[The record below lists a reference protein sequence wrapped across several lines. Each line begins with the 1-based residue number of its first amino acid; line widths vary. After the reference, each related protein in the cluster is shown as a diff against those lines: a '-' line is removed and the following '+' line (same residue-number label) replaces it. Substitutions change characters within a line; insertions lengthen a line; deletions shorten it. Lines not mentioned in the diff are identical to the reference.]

1 MQHDFDIW
9 VIESA
14 ARKEISANMFAYQKP
29 KDIDP
34 LLLSPQQ
41 ASRALAIS
49 ERTLFTLTKSGEV
62 PHIRIGKLVRYS
74 VDGLRKYIEAS
85 EKKCGEFPKED

>member
-1 MQHDFDIW
+1 M
-9 VIESA
+9 
-14 ARKEISANMFAYQKP
+14 NMFAHQKP

-34 LLLSPQQ
+34 LLLSPRQ

-49 ERTLFTLTKSGEV
+49 ERTLWARTKSHEI

-74 VDGLRKYIEAS
+74 VDGLKRYIERSA
-85 EKKCGEFPKED
+85 EKNCADSQE

>member
-1 MQHDFDIW
+1 
-9 VIESA
+9 
-14 ARKEISANMFAYQKP
+14 MFAPQRP

-34 LLLSPQQ
+34 LLLSPRQ

-49 ERTLFTLTKSGEV
+49 ERTLWTLTKAGTV

-74 VDGLRKYIEAS
+74 MEGLRKYIEQAGQ
-85 EKKCGEFPKED
+85 KKGEIPPGALDMISSAR

>member
-1 MQHDFDIW
+1 
-9 VIESA
+9 
-14 ARKEISANMFAYQKP
+14 MFAYQKP

-34 LLLSPQQ
+34 LLLSPRQ

-49 ERTLFTLTKSGEV
+49 ERTLWALTKAGTV

-74 VDGLRKYIEAS
+74 VDGLRKHIEQAA
-85 EKKCGEFPKED
+85 EKKCEDPRNNA

>member
-1 MQHDFDIW
+1 M
-9 VIESA
+9 
-14 ARKEISANMFAYQKP
+14 NMFAHQKA

-34 LLLSPQQ
+34 LLLSPRQ

-49 ERTLFTLTKSGEV
+49 ERTLFTLTKAGKV

-74 VDGLRKYIEAS
+74 VDSLKKYIEQA
-85 EKKCGEFPKED
+85 GEEDLACRQECACQSAK